1 MIHRARHTLASLS
14 LAAIACAA
22 LAGCKSHGDIVVD
35 EGVGITAV
43 RSACPAVGIADYTG
57 DITLFQPPASREAPA
72 SHEAGAI
79 DVSAAMTD
87 VRSSCDPA
95 SDKVRST
102 VNFAVLARRTDIHGA
117 RSVTLPFYIT
127 VVRGTTAVI
136 AKRIG
141 TVTINFADGQDR
153 AQATGQG
160 STLIDKSEATLP
172 ADIRKR
178 ITEKRKAGE
187 ADAAI
192 DPLSLPDVKE
202 AVARATFEVIVGF
215 QLTDDQLKYNVT
227 R

>member
-1 MIHRARHTLASLS
+1 MIHRARRTLASLS

-22 LAGCKSHGDIVVD
+22 LAGCKSHGEIVVD
-35 EGVGITAV
+35 EGVGITAI
-43 RSACPAVGIADYTG
+43 RTACPAVGIADYTG
-57 DITLFQPPASREAPA
+57 DVTLFDPAASREA
-72 SHEAGAI
+72 SAI
-79 DVSAAMTD
+79 DITAAMTD
-87 VRSSCDPA
+87 VRVQCDPS
-95 SDKVRST
+95 SDKVHST
-102 VNFAVLARRTDIHGA
+102 VSFAVLARRTDKHGA
-117 RSVTLPFYIT
+117 RSVTLPFYVT

-141 TVTINFADGQDR
+141 TVTVNFADGQDR

-160 STLIDKSEATLP
+160 SAFIDKNEATLP

-192 DPLSLPDVKE
+192 DPLSLPDVKD
-202 AVARATFEVIVGF
+202 AVTRATFEVMVGF
-215 QLTDDQLKYNVT
+215 QLNDDQLKYNVT

>member
-1 MIHRARHTLASLS
+1 MINRARQTVASLS

-35 EGVGITAV
+35 EGVGITSI
-43 RSACPAVGIADYTG
+43 RTACPAVGIADYTG
-57 DITLFQPPASREAPA
+57 DITLFQPPESRDAS
-72 SHEAGAI
+72 AI
-79 DVSAAMTD
+79 DVTAAMTD
-87 VRSSCDPA
+87 VRSQCDTA
-95 SDKVRST
+95 TDKVHST
-102 VNFAVLARRTDIHGA
+102 VTFAVLARRTDTHGA

-141 TVTINFADGQDR
+141 TVTINFVDGQDR
-153 AQATGQG
+153 AQATGLG
-160 STLIDKSEATLP
+160 NALIDKAEATLP
-172 ADIRKR
+172 ADVRKR

-202 AVARATFEVIVGF
+202 AVARATFEVMVGF

>member
-1 MIHRARHTLASLS
+1 MIIRARQTLASLF
-14 LAAIACAA
+14 LTAIACAA

-43 RSACPAVGIADYTG
+43 RTACPAVGIADYTG
-57 DITLFQPPASREAPA
+57 DITLFQPPAVLTA
-72 SHEAGAI
+72 SAI
-79 DVSAAMTD
+79 DVTAAMTD
-87 VRSSCDPA
+87 VRSSCDSA
-95 SDKVRST
+95 SAKVNST
-102 VNFAVLARRTDIHGA
+102 VTFAVLARRTDTHGA
-117 RSVTLPFYIT
+117 RSVRLPFYVT

-160 STLIDKSEATLP
+160 STLIDKAEATLP

-178 ITEKRKAGE
+178 ITGKRKAGE

-192 DPLSLPDVKE
+192 DPLSLPEVKE
-202 AVARATFEVIVGF
+202 AVARATFEVMVGF

>member
-1 MIHRARHTLASLS
+1 MTNRARQTLASLS

-35 EGVGITAV
+35 EGVGITAI
-43 RSACPAVGIADYTG
+43 RTACPAVGIADYTG
-57 DITLFQPPASREAPA
+57 DMTLFQPATSREASA
-72 SHEAGAI
+72 L
-79 DVSAAMTD
+79 DVTATLTD
-87 VRSSCDPA
+87 VRSQCDSA

-102 VNFAVLARRTDIHGA
+102 VSFSVLARRTDSHGA

-141 TVTINFADGQDR
+141 TVTVNFADGQDR
-153 AQATGQG
+153 AQARGVG
-160 STLIDKSEATLP
+160 SALIDKIEATLP
-172 ADIRKR
+172 GDIRKR
-178 ITEKRKAGE
+178 ITSKRKAGE

-192 DPLSLPDVKE
+192 DPLSLPEVKE
-202 AVARATFEVIVGF
+202 AVARATFEVMVGF

>member
-1 MIHRARHTLASLS
+1 MINRARQTLASLS
-14 LAAIACAA
+14 LAALACAA

-35 EGVGITAV
+35 EGVGITAI
-43 RSACPAVGIADYTG
+43 RTACPAVGIADYTG
-57 DITLFQPPASREAPA
+57 DITLFQPPASVEA
-72 SHEAGAI
+72 SAI
-79 DVSAAMTD
+79 DVTAAMTD
-87 VRSSCDPA
+87 VRAQCDQA
-95 SDKVRST
+95 SDKVHST
-102 VNFAVLARRTDIHGA
+102 ITFAVLARRTDPHGA

-141 TVTINFADGQDR
+141 TVTLNFADGQTR
-153 AQATGQG
+153 AQATGVG
-160 STLIDKSEATLP
+160 SALIDKAEATLP

-178 ITEKRKAGE
+178 ITGKRKAGE

-202 AVARATFEVIVGF
+202 AVARATFEVMVGF

>member
-1 MIHRARHTLASLS
+1 MINRARQTLASLS
-14 LAAIACAA
+14 LAAIACVA
-22 LAGCKSHGDIVVD
+22 LAGCKSRGEIVVD
-35 EGVGITAV
+35 EGVGITAI
-43 RSACPAVGIADYTG
+43 RTTCPAVGIADYTG
-57 DITLFQPPASREAPA
+57 DVTLFEPPARGAPPSYDA
-72 SHEAGAI
+72 SAI
-79 DVSAAMTD
+79 DVTAAMTD
-87 VRSSCDPA
+87 VRSQCDSS
-95 SDKVRST
+95 SDKVHST
-102 VNFAVLARRTDIHGA
+102 VTFSVLARRTDKRGA
-117 RSVTLPFYIT
+117 RSVTLPFYLT

-141 TVTINFADGQDR
+141 TVTVNFAGGQDR

-160 STLIDKSEATLP
+160 TAFIDKSEATLP

-178 ITEKRKAGE
+178 VTEKRKAGE

-202 AVARATFEVIVGF
+202 AVARATFEVMVGF

>member
-1 MIHRARHTLASLS
+1 MNNRARHTLASLS

-35 EGVGITAV
+35 EGVGITAI
-43 RSACPAVGIADYTG
+43 RTACPAVGIADYTG
-57 DITLFQPPASREAPA
+57 DITLFQRPAVPEA
-72 SHEAGAI
+72 SAI
-79 DVSAAMTD
+79 DVTAAMTD
-87 VRSSCDPA
+87 VRSQCDSA
-95 SDKVRST
+95 TDKVRSNVT
-102 VNFAVLARRTDIHGA
+102 FAVLARRIDTHGA
-117 RSVTLPFYIT
+117 RSVTLPFYLT

-153 AQATGQG
+153 AQATGVG
-160 STLIDKSEATLP
+160 TVIDKAEATLS
-172 ADIRKR
+172 ADVRRR
-178 ITEKRKAGE
+178 ITGKRKAGE

-202 AVARATFEVIVGF
+202 AVARATFEVMVGF

>member
-1 MIHRARHTLASLS
+1 MINRARQTLAGIS
-14 LAAIACAA
+14 LAAVACAA
-22 LAGCKSHGDIVVD
+22 LAGCKSHGEIVVD

-43 RSACPAVGIADYTG
+43 RTACPAVGIADYTG
-57 DITLFQPPASREAPA
+57 DITLFQSAASRNAPDA
-72 SHEAGAI
+72 HEASAL
-79 DVSAAMTD
+79 DVTAAMTD
-87 VRSSCDPA
+87 VRSQCDSA
-95 SDKVRST
+95 TDKVHST
-102 VNFAVLARRTDIHGA
+102 VSFTVLARRSDKHGP
-117 RSVTLPFYIT
+117 RSVTLPFYLT

-141 TVTINFADGQDR
+141 TVTVNFADGQDR

-160 STLIDKSEATLP
+160 TALIDKAEATLP
-172 ADIRKR
+172 SDIRKR
-178 ITEKRKAGE
+178 ITQKRKAGE

-202 AVARATFEVIVGF
+202 AVARATFEVMVGF